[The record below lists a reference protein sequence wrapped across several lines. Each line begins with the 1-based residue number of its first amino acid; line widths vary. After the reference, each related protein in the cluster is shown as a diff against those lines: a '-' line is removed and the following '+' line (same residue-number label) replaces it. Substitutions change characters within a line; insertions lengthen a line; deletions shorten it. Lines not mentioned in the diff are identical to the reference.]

1 MSSQDGF
8 EFVKGKIKV
17 KLFDFDDEF
26 DNSQIMGYVKRKLS
40 VLGFANRHKIISYG
54 EHIKFLKIE
63 VMSYDDII
71 KLASINGVKTV
82 SFFQEYSLPRND
94 FFFS

>member
-8 EFVKGKIKV
+8 EFVKGKIKS
-17 KLFDFDDEF
+17 KSFFDFDDEF

-54 EHIKFLKIE
+54 EKIKYIK
-63 VMSYDDII
+63 VQVDSYEDII
-71 KLASINGVKTV
+71 KLASINGVKIC
-82 SFFQEYSLPRND
+82 R
-94 FFFS
+94 FFFKSIHYH